1 MKRIAI
7 TPEAIHP
14 AEPGAICA
22 ILDHGWD
29 MVHLRHPGADIK
41 SLRDLLDRIPAALHT
56 RIRLHSCF
64 ELTGE
69 YQLGGI
75 HLNSRNPQP
84 PPGFTGRISRSCH
97 AISELQQSAGF
108 DYVTLSP
115 VFDSISKNGY
125 RAAFT
130 PEELSAMHFPDTIS
144 VIALGGIN
152 PENARTLRDT
162 PFAGYA
168 VLGYLSEA
176 YGDSLLLEQRLKL
189 FDSRYN
195 S

>member
-14 AEPGAICA
+14 SEADAICT

-41 SLRDLLDRIPAALHT
+41 SLRYLLDRIPSELHT

-75 HLNSRNPQP
+75 HLNSRNPHTP
-84 PPGFTGRISRSCH
+84 TGYIGRISRSCH
-97 AISELQQSAGF
+97 AISELQQCTGF

-125 RAAFT
+125 RSAFA
-130 PEELSAMHFPDTIS
+130 PEKLSAMHFPDAIS

-152 PENARTLRDT
+152 PENARALQNT

-168 VLGYLSEA
+168 VLGYLSEV

-189 FDSRYN
+189 FDSCYN

>member
-14 AEPGAICA
+14 AEPEAICA

-41 SLRDLLDRIPAALHT
+41 SLRYLLDRIPAALHT

-84 PPGFTGRISRSCH
+84 PPDTPDAEAGH
-97 AISELQQSAGF
+97 AM
-108 DYVTLSP
+108 
-115 VFDSISKNGY
+115 
-125 RAAFT
+125 
-130 PEELSAMHFPDTIS
+130 LSANFS
-144 VIALGGIN
+144 
-152 PENARTLRDT
+152 NAQGLTT
-162 PFAGYA
+162 
-168 VLGYLSEA
+168 
-176 YGDSLLLEQRLKL
+176 
-189 FDSRYN
+189 
-195 S
+195 